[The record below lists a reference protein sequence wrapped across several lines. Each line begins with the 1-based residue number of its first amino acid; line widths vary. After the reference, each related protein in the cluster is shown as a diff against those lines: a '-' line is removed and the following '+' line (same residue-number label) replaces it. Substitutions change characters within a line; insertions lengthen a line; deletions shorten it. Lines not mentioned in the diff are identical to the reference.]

1 MLTLNSVLKAM
12 PVFQLFLLINFLC
25 YITHYHGISSQLN
38 NDGIME
44 WENLQPSYLWDGT
57 GQESMTTGCQL
68 TERYERNS
76 ILSQTVNEEQ

>member
-1 MLTLNSVLKAM
+1 MLTLTSVLKVLT
-12 PVFQLFLLINFLC
+12 VFQLFLLTSFLC
-25 YITHYHGISSQLN
+25 FITNCHGISSQLN